1 MSLVALRA
9 AVVGHIAESVTAF
22 RTVQAHGGSFNR
34 EELAR
39 IALQSPACLVAVMG
53 GELER
58 HAGQPVATPTIF
70 AFIVTRGSSAEKRD
84 EAALVLVEAVAG
96 LVVNNGWDYADAQ
109 APDNMRIENLY
120 SGDIDKQGIALWSVS
135 WQQQTDIGVYDDS
148 DLGYLHQ
155 VHAEWDLVPADGQI
169 DAEQTIQLTGDFMSA
184 YGNLNIGT
192 PAATSIGTPDT
203 YVKAAGT
210 FALNLYKDMDMP
222 VTGRLRHT
230 GTVAKP
236 FLATASVSV
245 TVGTDAKVTLAFA
258 KGGVVDTDSE
268 IEQECTVAGGAEA
281 FSLKHIFSLDEN
293 EYVEIW
299 IKADTAIAATLTKAD
314 LVLAAT

>member
-1 MSLVALRA
+1 MRA

-58 HAGQPVATPTIF
+58 HAGQPVASPTIF

-84 EAALVLVEAVAG
+84 EAALVLVEAVAA

-120 SGDIDKQGIALWSVS
+120 SGDIDKQGVALWSVS
-135 WQQQTDIGVYDDS
+135 WQQQLDIAIYDDS
-148 DLGYLHQ
+148 DLPYLHL
-155 VHAEWDLVPADGQI
+155 VETDWDLVPADGQI
-169 DAEQTIQLTGDFMSA
+169 DAEQSIRLGGDFMSV
-184 YGNLNIGT
+184 YGNMNIDT
-192 PAATSIGTPDT
+192 PAATSIGAPGA

-210 FALNLYKDMDMP
+210 FALNLYESVDMP
-222 VTGRLRHT
+222 VNGRLRHT
-230 GTVAKP
+230 GSVAKP
-236 FLATASVSV
+236 FLATASLSV
-245 TVGTDAKVTLAFA
+245 TVDTDGKVTLAFA

-268 IEQECTVAGGAEA
+268 IEQECTIAGGAEA
-281 FSLKHIFSLDEN
+281 FSLKHIFSLAEN
-293 EYVEIW
+293 EYIEVW
-299 IKADTAIAATLTKAD
+299 IKADTAMGATLTKAD
-314 LVLAAT
+314 VVIAST